1 MHRPLSRAITAL
13 CLCAG
18 LVWASDAGAQTVRG
32 TVLDASS
39 SRGVSLAGV
48 YVLDRDRNSILVAMA
63 DSLGRYTLTL
73 PASGEYFLAAERFG
87 YRDTESPLLA
97 LSADRDYGLDLEL
110 RPEPL
115 GLEPLNVTV
124 RNVRAVE
131 WLTREFGIDPRGEFG
146 FRLLQ
151 GDRLAEARTK
161 GRNRPIETLRW
172 LYIPVSHGVDCV
184 SINAVPRAVT
194 IGFSGS
200 RNAAF
205 GTPGA
210 APVGTQSMEQM
221 RAEFERGPD
230 RCGRLYVDDRLLP
243 NEQIESIDM
252 ARIAAIVT
260 MLGEVRMYT
269 VGFDWSFRPAR

>member
-1 MHRPLSRAITAL
+1 MRRSLSLTLLVAAL
-13 CLCAG
+13 A
-18 LVWASDAGAQTVRG
+18 AAPPMDAAAQSVRG
-32 TVLDASS
+32 TVLDATSG
-39 SRGVSLAGV
+39 RGVALAGV
-48 YVLDRDRNSILVAMA
+48 YLLDRERETIAVAMA
-63 DSLGRYTLTL
+63 DSLGRYVLGV
-73 PASGEYFLAAERFG
+73 PASGEYVLAAARFG
-87 YRDTESPLLA
+87 YRDMESPLLSIA
-97 LSADRDYGLDLEL
+97 GDLQYYLDLEL
-110 RPEPL
+110 RAEPL

-124 RNVRAVE
+124 SNTRAVE
-131 WLTREFGIDPRGEFG
+131 WLTRELGIDPSGEFG

-151 GDRLAEARTK
+151 GDRLAQARTK
-161 GRNRPIETLRW
+161 GRNRPTETLRW

-194 IGFSGS
+194 IGFSGP

-205 GTPGA
+205 GAPGA
-210 APVGTQSMEQM
+210 APVGTRSTERM

-252 ARIAAIVT
+252 TRIAAIVT
-260 MLGEVRMYT
+260 MFGEVRMYT